1 MAKLRFPERLTIPVR
16 IARHAALGAL
26 GLMALGF
33 VCFAAGLR
41 INTTKSIPIGLYR
54 ITDVPVAKGEYV
66 IFCPPQSAV
75 FEEAWERGYIGAGF
89 CPGGYGFL
97 MKRVAALVGDVVTS
111 TEEGMSVNG
120 TLLPASAPLEAD
132 KAGRVL
138 SDYQLSDY
146 VLKESEILL
155 MSDVSA
161 TSFDGRYFGL
171 VNLPQ
176 MKGVI
181 LPVITFRSKDRELST
196 FAMDEVVDKLFNA
209 ALFLIFWYR

>member
-1 MAKLRFPERLTIPVR
+1 
-16 IARHAALGAL
+16 
-26 GLMALGF
+26 
-33 VCFAAGLR
+33 
-41 INTTKSIPIGLYR
+41 
-54 ITDVPVAKGEYV
+54 
-66 IFCPPQSAV
+66 
-75 FEEAWERGYIGAGF
+75 
-89 CPGGYGFL
+89 